1 MFWVHVS
8 GLRFRLRLVFRFL
21 FVCLVSV
28 SGFFWLRL
36 VSFIFCCHAV
46 SQHFIELLLGY
57 SGLTG
62 FCLACVFVNSFGFF
76 WVLNEFCMC
85 RWWSNFHTFPNTE
98 TQSKPPNLT
107 VFVTDCWCLDT
118 AWLVLRDG
126 NGNCMV
132 YTRSIQLADG
142 HTVSN
147 APDLFR
153 PPKLS
158 GTGPG

>member
-36 VSFIFCCHAV
+36 VSFIFRCHAV

-62 FCLACVFVNSFGFF
+62 FWLACVLVNSFGFF

-85 RWWSNFHTFPNTE
+85 RWWSIFTLSKTQKPNQSLRTWMCLSWIVDVWILLGWFFVVAKE
-98 TQSKPPNLT
+98 TVWFTREAFKSLT
-107 VFVTDCWCLDT
+107 AIPCRMHRISFD
-118 AWLVLRDG
+118 LR
-126 NGNCMV
+126 
-132 YTRSIQLADG
+132 S
-142 HTVSN
+142 
-147 APDLFR
+147 
-153 PPKLS
+153 
-158 GTGPG
+158 